1 MANNFIHTEGTF
13 ESATLETFHFDDKP
27 YLGRH
32 GEPMAAALLRSGLV
46 CITNSTYHARPRGVM
61 GLGVEEPNALVQLVS
76 GTQESMLPAT
86 TIEVYDGLAAR
97 SLTGIGALPGTPD
110 EARYDK
116 TNRHVDTLVIG
127 AGLSGLT
134 AAGEHL
140 KAGREVLVIDDQPG
154 PGGHLRHLG
163 IEMPSAMREVLA
175 HENLTYL
182 CRCTAVGL
190 YDQNFIVAIERRSD
204 HLGNSPPEWR
214 ASDPANRARIRVW
227 HIRANRVVL
236 APGAFQR
243 SLIFANN
250 DRPGIMLSHAAATY
264 AAFHGVQIFKR
275 AVVSTVD
282 NQGYRDAIRLHNAG
296 VKVLG
301 IYDARAK
308 AEGPSVAAVRAVG
321 MPIHFRSTVLDT
333 SSESDAEGALRNVTI
348 QNLDTNETSMT
359 PSDLLAVSGGW
370 TPIVDLAT
378 HIGIKPKWSE
388 EHAAFLVR
396 QSTDFLQTVGML
408 AGDFGSDDDTS
419 VFFGPLLNPDQAR
432 HAYID
437 LQRDATLHDLQRA
450 VGAGLNSIEHIKRY
464 TTIGT
469 AHDQGKTSG
478 MLTIG
483 ALCQLHG
490 EVEDK
495 KTGLPT
501 KRFAWS
507 PADVGTLSFRPPYV
521 PVPFAALAGRERG
534 LLSDPVRI
542 TPLHQWHIEAGAVF
556 EDVGQWKRPWYF
568 PKPGENMDDA
578 VRRECLAARQGV
590 AVMDASTLG
599 KIDIQGPDA
608 AAFLDRI
615 YTNVF
620 STLPVGQCRYGLM
633 CKTDGIV
640 FDDGV
645 TTRLSENHFLMT
657 TTTGGAARVLA
668 WLEEWLQTE
677 WQDLKVYCTSV
688 TEHVSTI
695 ALVGPKSRILLQELV
710 KDLDLSKDAFPF
722 MHSREATIDNIP
734 VRIARISFSGELAF
748 EINVAWGHA
757 RHIWERLWKLGRPY
771 DLTAYGTETMHVLR
785 AEKGYIIVGQ
795 DTDGT
800 QTPFDL
806 NMSWI
811 VSKKKEFI
819 GKRSFQLPYLKATG
833 RLQLVGLLPENHEE
847 VIPEGAYLTVLNS
860 QRNENGKTPHV
871 GYVTSSYYSPAL
883 GRAFAL
889 ALVADGL
896 NRMGETLIVPLITI
910 GEKKVLRATISDA
923 VFIDKENLRRD
934 N

>member
-1 MANNFIHTEGTF
+1 MSEITF
-13 ESATLETFHFDDKP
+13 SFDDEAYK
-27 YLGRH
+27 GH
-32 GEPMAAALLRSGLV
+32 QGEPMAAALLRNGRLS
-46 CITNSTYHARPRGVM
+46 ITNSTYHGRPRGII

-86 TIEVYDGLAAR
+86 TIAVSNGLAAR
-97 SLTGIGALPGTPD
+97 SLTGIGALPETPD
-110 EARYDK
+110 EARYDRS
-116 TNRHVDTLVIG
+116 NRYVDTLVIG
-127 AGLSGLT
+127 AGLAGL
-134 AAGEHL
+134 AAADEQL
-140 KAGREVLVIDDQPG
+140 REGREVLLIDDQAG
-154 PGGHLRHLG
+154 PGGHLRHIGQEL
-163 IEMPSAMREVLA
+163 PAAMRKILT
-175 HENLTYL
+175 HENLNYL

-190 YDQNFIVAIERRSD
+190 YDQNYVVAIERRSD
-204 HLGNSPPEWR
+204 HLGNSAPPT
-214 ASDPANRARIRVW
+214 RARIRVW
-227 HIRANRVVL
+227 HIRAGQIVL

-243 SLIFANN
+243 PLIFANN

-264 AAFHGVQIFKR
+264 VARHGVRIFKR

-282 NQGYRDAIRLHNAG
+282 NQGYRDAIRLQQAG
-296 VKVLG
+296 VLVQG
-301 IYDARAK
+301 IYDARAG
-308 AEGPSVAAVRAVG
+308 AGGPSVAAAIAAG
-321 MPIHFRSTVLDT
+321 IPIHFRATVLDT
-333 SSESDAEGALRNVTI
+333 SSETNAEGALRKITI
-348 QNLDTNETSMT
+348 RNLDTGETSMM
-359 PSDLLAVSGGW
+359 PADLLAVSGGW

-378 HIGIKPKWSE
+378 HIGIKPQWSE
-388 EHAAFLVR
+388 KHAAFLVR
-396 QSTDFLQTVGML
+396 HATANLRTLGML
-408 AGDFGSDDDTS
+408 AGDFGDDDDPL
-419 VFFGPLLNPDQAR
+419 VFFGPALDAGQAR

-437 LQRDATLHDLQRA
+437 LQRDATLHDLRRA
-450 VGAGLNSIEHIKRY
+450 VGAGLSSIEHIKRY

-483 ALCQLHG
+483 SLCQLHG
-490 EVEDK
+490 EAHDGK
-495 KTGLPT
+495 SRL
-501 KRFAWS
+501 S

-534 LLSDPVRI
+534 LLSDPIRI
-542 TPLHQWHIEAGAVF
+542 TPLHQWHVEAGAVF

-568 PKPGENMDDA
+568 PRPGERMEDA

-608 AAFLDRI
+608 AVFLDRI
-615 YTNVF
+615 YTNIF
-620 STLPVGQCRYGLM
+620 STLPEGQCRYGLM
-633 CKTDGIV
+633 CKLDGIV

-645 TTRLSENHFLMT
+645 TTRLGKNHFLMT

-677 WQDLKVYCTSV
+677 WVDLKVYCTSV
-688 TEHVSTI
+688 TEHISTI
-695 ALVGPKSRILLQELV
+695 ALAGPKSRQLLRELV
-710 KDLDLSKDAFPF
+710 KDVDLSKDAFPF
-722 MHSREATIDNIP
+722 MHSRVATIDGIP

-748 EINVAWGHA
+748 EINVSWGHA
-757 RHIWERLWKLGRPY
+757 RHIWERLWALGRPY

-800 QTPFDL
+800 QTPHDL

-833 RLQLVGLLPENHEE
+833 RLQLVGLLPEVHEE
-847 VIPEGAYLTVLNS
+847 VIPEGAYLTV
-860 QRNENGKTPHV
+860 QTAQPDTNGKTPHV
-871 GYVTSSYYSPAL
+871 GYVTSSYHSSAL

-896 NRMGETLIVPLITI
+896 HRTGEVLAVPI
-910 GEKKVLRATISDA
+910 GKKVLRATICDA
-923 VFIDKENLRRD
+923 VFIDKENIRRD
-934 N
+934 D

>member
-1 MANNFIHTEGTF
+1 MSDVSF
-13 ESATLETFHFDDKP
+13 SFDDKL
-27 YLGRH
+27 YTGRQ
-32 GEPMAAALLRSGLV
+32 GETLAAALLRNGLLSM
-46 CITNSTYHARPRGVM
+46 TNSTYHGRPRSVV
-61 GLGVEEPNALVQLVS
+61 GLGVEEPNILVQLVS

-86 TIEVYDGLAAR
+86 VIELVDGLAVR
-97 SLTGIGALPGTPD
+97 SLTGIGALPDPPD
-110 EARYDK
+110 DARYDK

-127 AGLSGLT
+127 AGVAGLT
-134 AAGEHL
+134 AADEQL
-140 KAGREVLVIDDQPG
+140 RAGHEVLLIDDQPG

-163 IEMPSAMREVLA
+163 KELPSALRTILT

-182 CRCTAVGL
+182 SRCTAIGL
-190 YDQNFIVAIERRSD
+190 YDQNYVVAIERRSD
-204 HLGNSPPEWR
+204 HPGHSVPI
-214 ASDPANRARIRVW
+214 DRARIRIW
-227 HIRANRVVL
+227 HIRADRVVL

-243 SLIFANN
+243 PLIFANN

-264 AAFHGVQIFKR
+264 IARDDVRIFKH

-301 IYDARAK
+301 IHDARAS
-308 AEGPSVAAVRAVG
+308 ARGASVEAAMMAGIPLR
-321 MPIHFRSTVLDT
+321 FRSTVVDT
-333 SSESDAEGALRNVTI
+333 APNAEGALQSVLI
-348 QNLDTNETSMT
+348 QDLDTNKTFQIT
-359 PSDLLAVSGGW
+359 ADLLAVSGGW

-378 HIGIKPKWSE
+378 HIGIKPQWSE
-388 EHAAFLVR
+388 QHAAFLVKNASAR
-396 QSTDFLQTVGML
+396 FRTAGML
-408 AGDFGSDDDTS
+408 AGDFGGDDDPLI
-419 VFFGPLLNPDQAR
+419 FFGPMLDSEQAG

-437 LQRDATLHDLQRA
+437 LQRDATLRDLRRA
-450 VGAGLNSIEHIKRY
+450 VGAGLSSIEHIKRY

-483 ALCQLHG
+483 ALCQLSG
-490 EVEDK
+490 K
-495 KTGLPT
+495 PGI
-501 KRFAWS
+501 S

-521 PVPFAALAGRERG
+521 PVSFAALAGRERG
-534 LLSDPVRI
+534 LLLDPVRV
-542 TPLHQWHIEAGAVF
+542 TALHQWHVEAGAVF

-568 PKPGENMDDA
+568 PKPGERMDDT
-578 VRRECLAARQGV
+578 VRRECIAAREGV

-608 AAFLDRI
+608 AVFLDRI
-615 YTNVF
+615 YTNMF
-620 STLPVGQCRYGLM
+620 STLPEGQCRYGLM
-633 CKTDGIV
+633 CKADGIV

-645 TTRLSENHFLMT
+645 TTCLGKNHFLMT

-677 WQDLKVYCTSV
+677 WPDLRVYCTSV
-688 TEHVSTI
+688 TEHISTI
-695 ALVGPKSRILLQELV
+695 ALVGPKSRQLLAELV
-710 KDLDLSKDAFPF
+710 ADIDLSKDAFPF
-722 MHSREATIDNIP
+722 MHSREATIDGIP

-748 EINVAWGHA
+748 EINVSWGYA
-757 RHIWERLWKLGRPY
+757 RYIWEKLWSLGRPY

-800 QTPFDL
+800 QTPYDL

-819 GKRSFQLPYLKATG
+819 GKRSFRLPYLKATG
-833 RLQLVGLLPENHEE
+833 RAQLVGLLPEDGNE
-847 VIPEGAYLTVLNS
+847 VIPEGAYITGLNA
-860 QRNENGKTPHV
+860 QRDEQGKIRHT
-871 GYVTSSYYSPAL
+871 GFVTSSYYSPAL

-896 NRMGETLIVPLITI
+896 NRI
-910 GEKKVLRATISDA
+910 GEVVSVPIEKKLLRATICDA

-934 N
+934 

>member
-1 MANNFIHTEGTF
+1 MSEI
-13 ESATLETFHFDDKP
+13 SFHFDDKL
-27 YLGRH
+27 YKGQQ
-32 GEPMAAALLRSGLV
+32 GEPMAAALLRSGLLS
-46 CITNSTYHARPRGVM
+46 ITNSTYHGRPRGIV

-76 GTQESMLPAT
+76 GTKESMLPAT
-86 TIEVYDGLAAR
+86 VIELADGLAAR
-97 SLTGIGALPGTPD
+97 SLTGIGALPELPD

-116 TNRHVDTLVIG
+116 TNGFVDTLVIG
-127 AGLSGLT
+127 AGLAGLN
-134 AAGEHL
+134 AADEHL
-140 KAGREVLVIDDQPG
+140 RAGREVLLIDDQPG

-163 IEMPSAMREVLA
+163 LGLPSALQDVLA

-190 YDQNFIVAIERRSD
+190 YDQNYVVAIERRSD
-204 HLGNSPPEWR
+204 HLGNSAPLTR
-214 ASDPANRARIRVW
+214 SRIRVW
-227 HIRANRVVL
+227 HIRADQIVL

-243 SLIFANN
+243 PLIFANN

-264 AAFHGVQIFKR
+264 VAKYGVQIFKH
-275 AVVSTVD
+275 AVVATVD
-282 NQGYRDAIRLHNAG
+282 SQGYRDALRLHREG
-296 VKVLG
+296 IQVQG
-301 IYDARAK
+301 IYDVRTEAK
-308 AEGPSVAAVRAVG
+308 GPSVDAAMAAG
-321 MPIHFRSTVLDT
+321 IPIRFGTTVVDT
-333 SSESDAEGALRNVTI
+333 ISNEEGVLKDVILQDLN
-348 QNLDTNETSMT
+348 TNEIVQTAA
-359 PSDLLAVSGGW
+359 DLLAVSGGW

-378 HIGIKPKWSE
+378 HIGIKPQWSE
-388 EHAAFLVR
+388 EHAAFLVSH
-396 QSTDFLQTVGML
+396 STDRLRTAGML
-408 AGDFGSDDDTS
+408 AGDFGGDDVPL
-419 VFFGPLLNPDQAR
+419 VFFGPTLDTEQAR

-437 LQRDATLHDLQRA
+437 LQRDTTLYDLRRA
-450 VGAGLNSIEHIKRY
+450 VGAGLSSIEHIKRY

-483 ALCQLHG
+483 ALCQLNG
-490 EVEDK
+490 DAQEGK
-495 KTGLPT
+495 LSL
-501 KRFAWS
+501 S

-534 LLSDPVRI
+534 LLSDPIRI
-542 TPLHQWHIEAGAVF
+542 TALHQWHVEAGAVF

-568 PKPGENMDDA
+568 PKPGERMDDA
-578 VRRECLAARQGV
+578 VRRECIAAREGV

-608 AAFLDRI
+608 AVFLDRI
-615 YTNVF
+615 YTNMF
-620 STLPVGQCRYGLM
+620 SSLPEGQCRYGVM
-633 CKTDGIV
+633 CKADGIV

-645 TTRLSENHFLMT
+645 TTRLGKNHFFMT

-677 WQDLKVYCTSV
+677 WPELKVYCTSV

-695 ALVGPKSRILLQELV
+695 ALVGPKSRQLLQELV
-710 KDLDLSKDAFPF
+710 TDIDLSKDAFPF
-722 MHSREATIDNIP
+722 MHSRNATIDGIP

-748 EINVAWGHA
+748 EINAAWGHA
-757 RHIWERLWKLGRPY
+757 RYIWERLWALGRPY

-800 QTPFDL
+800 QTPHDL
-806 NMSWI
+806 NMSWV

-833 RLQLVGLLPENHEE
+833 RAQLVGLQPEDGDE
-847 VIPEGAYLTVLNS
+847 VIPEGAYITAVDAKPDGH
-860 QRNENGKTPHV
+860 GKTRHI
-871 GYVTSSYYSPAL
+871 GFVTSAYYSPAL
-883 GRAFAL
+883 GRSFAL

-896 NRMGETLIVPLITI
+896 NRMGEVVEVPV
-910 GEKKVLRATISDA
+910 EKKVLRATICDA
-923 VFIDKENLRRD
+923 VFIDKENVRRD
-934 N
+934 S

>member
-1 MANNFIHTEGTF
+1 MSEVSF
-13 ESATLETFHFDDKP
+13 SFDDKL
-27 YLGRH
+27 YKGH
-32 GEPMAAALLRSGLV
+32 QGEPMAAALLRSGLLS
-46 CITNSTYHARPRGVM
+46 ITNSTYHGRPRGVI

-86 TIEVYDGLAAR
+86 VIEVTNGLAAR
-97 SLTGIGALPGTPD
+97 SLTGVGALPEAPD

-116 TNRHVDTLVIG
+116 TNRYVDTLVIG
-127 AGLSGLT
+127 AG
-134 AAGEHL
+134 AAGLMAADEHL
-140 KAGREVLVIDDQPG
+140 RAGREVLLIDDQPG

-163 IEMPSAMREVLA
+163 MELPSSLREVLT

-190 YDQNFIVAIERRSD
+190 YDQNYVVAIERRSD
-204 HLGNSPPEWR
+204 HLGNSAPLH
-214 ASDPANRARIRVW
+214 RARIRVW
-227 HIRANRVVL
+227 HIRADHIVL

-243 SLIFANN
+243 PLIFANN

-264 AAFHGVQIFKR
+264 VAVHGVRIFRR
-275 AVVSTVD
+275 AVVATVD
-282 NQGYRDAIRLHNAG
+282 NQGYRDALRLHVAG
-296 VKVLG
+296 VEVQG
-301 IYDARAK
+301 IYDARPA
-308 AEGPSVAAVRAVG
+308 AGGPSVDAARAAG
-321 MPIHFRSTVLDT
+321 IPIRFRAAVLDT
-333 SSESDAEGALRNVTI
+333 ASNADGALHSVTI
-348 QNLDTNETSMT
+348 QDLDSNEAFQTFA
-359 PSDLLAVSGGW
+359 DLLAVSGGW

-388 EHAAFLVR
+388 EHAAFLVSHSANR
-396 QSTDFLQTVGML
+396 LTTAGML
-408 AGDFGSDDDTS
+408 AGNFGGDDVPL
-419 VFFGPLLNPDQAR
+419 VFFGPALDPEQAS

-437 LQRDATLHDLQRA
+437 LQRDATVYDMRRA
-450 VGAGLNSIEHIKRY
+450 VGAGLSSIEHIKRY

-483 ALCQLHG
+483 ALCQLSTQG
-490 EVEDK
+490 GK
-495 KTGLPT
+495 GGL
-501 KRFAWS
+501 S

-534 LLSDPVRI
+534 LLSDPIRI
-542 TPLHQWHIEAGAVF
+542 TALHQWHVEAGAVF

-568 PKPGENMDDA
+568 PKPGERMEDA
-578 VRRECLAARQGV
+578 VRRECVAARQGV

-608 AAFLDRI
+608 ATFLDRI
-615 YTNVF
+615 YTNIF
-620 STLPVGQCRYGLM
+620 STLPEGQCRYGLM
-633 CKTDGIV
+633 CKADGIV

-645 TTRLSENHFLMT
+645 TTRLAKNHFLMT

-677 WQDLKVYCTSV
+677 WPDLKVYCTSV
-688 TEHVSTI
+688 TEHISTI
-695 ALVGPKSRILLQELV
+695 ALVGPKSRQLLQELV
-710 KDLDLSKDAFPF
+710 TDIDLSKNAFPF
-722 MHSREATIDNIP
+722 MHSRVATINGIT

-748 EINVAWGHA
+748 EINVDWGHA
-757 RHIWERLWKLGRPY
+757 RYIWEQLWALGRPY
-771 DLTAYGTETMHVLR
+771 ELTAYGTETMHVLR

-800 QTPFDL
+800 QTPYDL

-819 GKRSFQLPYLKATG
+819 GKRSFRLPYLSAPG
-833 RLQLVGLLPENHEE
+833 RMQLVGLLPENHEQ
-847 VIPEGAYLTVLNS
+847 VIPEGAYLTLQTAQPDNK
-860 QRNENGKTPHV
+860 GKTPHI
-871 GYVTSSYYSPAL
+871 GYVTSAYHSPAL
-883 GRAFAL
+883 NRAFAL

-896 NRMGETLIVPLITI
+896 NRMGEVVAVPI
-910 GEKKVLRATISDA
+910 GKKVLRASICDA
-923 VFIDKENLRRD
+923 VFIDKENTRRD
-934 N
+934 S